1 MADTINTQGHS
12 YKSNMLAV
20 YDCVNNKFVYRYGK
34 DTYRATYDDKP
45 LWEILERSGSVLPE
59 TANIFKT
66 TLLDIAKSDET
77 IAYFTELYMKNAKDE
92 WKWYR
97 VGFISTVPH
106 YQVALTFSDINEE
119 ISSKNKLKK
128 NSLFDPLTGLR
139 NRGNFCGAVGKEF
152 AENPIAVANGEYAL
166 IYFDIV
172 KFKAINDLFGIHEGD
187 KLLTYVARV
196 MENIVGE
203 SGYCSRLGADQFIAC
218 VNVNFCP
225 PEKFIKSLADAICN
239 FEFEITF
246 NAGIYITNDEHLDID
261 IMMDRAIIAQQS
273 IKGSYTEKS
282 AYFADRMRNEMLS
295 EQEIVGMMT
304 LALADGEFI
313 INYQPQ
319 YNHSSGALIG
329 AEALVRWN
337 HPEKGIISPGVFI
350 PIFEKNGFITKL
362 DLYVFEQVCKFLRQC
377 LDEGLKVVPISTNFS
392 RYDIFIPDFVD
403 RLEEIRNRY
412 DIPSKYLKVELTES
426 AVIGNVQRATEI
438 IEQLHKNGYVIFMDD
453 FGSGYSSLNV
463 LKDIDLDVIKL
474 DMKFLEDENKDG
486 KGGTI
491 ITSVVRMARWINTPV
506 IAEGVEF
513 KAQADFLKSIGCD
526 YVQGFLYARPL
537 SQESYHKILQNCELD
552 NIEQQ
557 LHLVNDMEIE
567 DFWNPKSQ
575 DTLVFNSYIGGAII
589 FDYDG
594 QTAEILRVNQ
604 KYLDESRVN
613 IAEKDLMKLNLLEF
627 FDDENRKRYQDALQM
642 AIDTGEEQIVETWRH
657 ITASCCQMES
667 FCVRSTIR
675 VIGRH
680 ANQHLFFET
689 VQNVTDE
696 VNRREE
702 ILQTEKRFKI
712 VTDQVQVYFWEYD
725 INTRE
730 MRPCFRCMR
739 DLGLPA
745 VVKNY
750 PDPVFES
757 GLFPPE
763 VKELYYDWHD
773 RLAKGEKEIEGV
785 IPLTADRIPFMVRYT
800 NEFDKFGRPI
810 KAYGS
815 ATLIQ

>member
-1 MADTINTQGHS
+1 MAEPIITQGHS

-20 YDCVNNKFVYRYGK
+20 YDCANNKFVYKYGK
-34 DTYRATYDDKP
+34 GTYDACFDDRP
-45 LWEILERSGSVLPE
+45 LWDIFEQSGTVLPE
-59 TANIFKT
+59 TASIFKNI
-66 TLLDIAKSDET
+66 LIDIAKSDDT
-77 IAYFTELYMKNAKDE
+77 IAYFTELFMKNAKGE
-92 WKWYR
+92 WKWFR
-97 VGFISTVPH
+97 VGFISVCPH
-106 YQVALTFSDINEE
+106 SQVALTFSDINEE
-119 ISSKNKLKK
+119 ISSKNLLKK

-139 NRGNFCGAVGKEF
+139 NRANFCSAVLKEF
-152 AENPIAVANGEYAL
+152 EENPLAVEDGKYAF

-196 MENIVGE
+196 MENAVGE
-203 SGYCSRLGADQFIAC
+203 RGFCSRLGADQFIAC
-218 VNVNFCP
+218 VNVDFCT
-225 PEKFIKSLADAICN
+225 PERFIEVLTEAICN
-239 FEFEITF
+239 FDFEITF
-246 NAGIYITNDEHLDID
+246 NAGIYITNSEHLDID

-282 AYFADRMRNEMLS
+282 AYFVDRMRSDMLS
-295 EQEIVGMMT
+295 EQEIVGMMAV
-304 LALADGEFI
+304 ALADGEFI

-337 HPEKGIISPGVFI
+337 HPEKGIISPGVFV

-362 DLYVFEQVCKFLRQC
+362 DLYVFEQVCKFLREC

-392 RYDIFIPDFVD
+392 RYDIFIPDFVQ
-403 RLEEIRNRY
+403 RLEAIRTKY

-438 IEQLHKNGYVIFMDD
+438 IDQLHKSGYVIFMDD

-474 DMKFLEDENKDG
+474 DMKFLEDEKQDG

-506 IAEGVEF
+506 IAEGVEL

-537 SQESYHKILQNCELD
+537 AQEKYHDVLKNCKLD
-552 NIEQQ
+552 SIEQQ

-594 QTAEILRVNQ
+594 NEAEILRVNQ
-604 KYLDESRVN
+604 KYLDESRIN
-613 IAEKDLMKLNLLEF
+613 IAEKDLMQLNPLDF
-627 FDDENRKRYQDALQM
+627 FDDENRAKYKEALQR
-642 AIDTGEEQIVETWRH
+642 AIDTGEEQVVETWRR
-657 ITASCCQMES
+657 ISASCCEMEN
-667 FCVRSTIR
+667 FCVRSVIR

-696 VNRREE
+696 VNRRED

-739 DLGLPA
+739 DLGLPS

-763 VKELYYDWHD
+763 VKDMYYDWHE
-773 RLAKGEKEIEGV
+773 RLANGEKEIQGV

-800 NEFDKFGRPI
+800 NEFDKFGRPV